1 MLTHPLLPK
10 LKELRLSG
18 MLESLEERA
27 AMAQSQQL
35 SPVEFLALML
45 EDELERRHQRTQAR
59 RQKEAGF
66 ESLKLLA
73 DFDFAAVPTLDRKL
87 VLEMATCQFILAK
100 ENWLICGPTGVG
112 KSHLAT
118 AIGHE
123 AIRRGL
129 KVLSFATHRLL
140 SELLAARAD
149 GAHQRL
155 LAKLAAVELLII
167 DDFGLRP
174 ISSQGAEDLYE
185 IISRRYERGSIL
197 LTSNRSPSEWAD
209 AFGDALLASAALDR
223 LTHHARVTVIT
234 GDSYRQR
241 HRRPARQ
248 PADSADRP
256 ATQTTGKPEGTKEAK
271 STSKSTAKQ

>member
-18 MLESLEERA
+18 MLASLEERA
-27 AMAQSQQL
+27 ALAQEQQL
-35 SPVEFLALML
+35 SPVEFLALLL

-66 ESLKLLA
+66 EYLKTLA
-73 DFDFAAVPTLDRKL
+73 DFDFAAVPTLDKAL
-87 VLEMATCQFILAK
+87 VLEMGTCAFLTAK

-118 AIGHE
+118 AIGYA
-123 AIRRGL
+123 AIQRGM

-140 SELLAARAD
+140 AELLAARAD
-149 GAHQRL
+149 GSHPRL
-155 LAKLAAVELLII
+155 LTRLTAVELLIL

-174 ISSQGAEDLYE
+174 ISAQGAEDLYE
-185 IISRRYERGSIL
+185 LIARRYERGSIL
-197 LTSNRSPSEWAD
+197 LTSNRAPSEWAEV
-209 AFGDALLASAALDR
+209 FGDALLASAALDR

-234 GDSYRQR
+234 GESYRQR
-241 HRRPARQ
+241 HRKKEVKPAPK
-248 PADSADRP
+248 PAP
-256 ATQTTGKPEGTKEAK
+256 
-271 STSKSTAKQ
+271 KQ

>member
-18 MLESLEERA
+18 MIHSLEARA
-27 AMAQSQQL
+27 ALAQEQQL
-35 SPVEFLALML
+35 SPVEFLALLL

-66 ESLKLLA
+66 EYLKTLA
-73 DFDFAAVPTLDRKL
+73 DFDFAAVPTLDKAL
-87 VLEMATCQFILAK
+87 VLEMGTCAFMAAK

-118 AIGHE
+118 AVGYE
-123 AIRRGL
+123 AIRREM

-140 SELLAARAD
+140 ADLLAARAD
-149 GAHQRL
+149 GSHHKL
-155 LAKLAAVELLII
+155 LTKLATVELLII

-174 ISSQGAEDLYE
+174 ISAQGAEDLYE
-185 IISRRYERGSIL
+185 LIARRYEHGSIL
-197 LTSNRSPSEWAD
+197 LTSNRAPSEWAEV
-209 AFGDALLASAALDR
+209 FGDALLASAALDR

-234 GDSYRQR
+234 GESYRQR
-241 HRRPARQ
+241 HRRKEVKPAPK
-248 PADSADRP
+248 PA
-256 ATQTTGKPEGTKEAK
+256 
-271 STSKSTAKQ
+271 SKQ

>member
-18 MLESLEERA
+18 MLASLEERA
-27 AMAQSQQL
+27 ALAREQQL
-35 SPVEFLALML
+35 SPVEFLALLL

-66 ESLKLLA
+66 EYLKTLA
-73 DFDFAAVPTLDRKL
+73 DFDFAAVPTLDKAL
-87 VLEMATCQFILAK
+87 VLEMGTCAFLAAK

-118 AIGHE
+118 AIGYE
-123 AIRRGL
+123 AIRRGM

-140 SELLAARAD
+140 AELLAARAD
-149 GAHQRL
+149 GSYHKL
-155 LAKLAAVELLII
+155 LAKLASVELLII

-174 ISSQGAEDLYE
+174 ISAQGAEDLYE
-185 IISRRYERGSIL
+185 LIARRYERGSIL
-197 LTSNRSPSEWAD
+197 LSSNRAPSEWTEV
-209 AFGDALLASAALDR
+209 FGDALLASAALDR

-234 GDSYRQR
+234 GESYRQR
-241 HRRPARQ
+241 HRRLVR
-248 PADSADRP
+248 RP
-256 ATQTTGKPEGTKEAK
+256 DGGKEAK
-271 STSKSTAKQ
+271 PPTQTPKKQ